1 MSDNVSRVQRDSKVP
16 VVNLPNALTVLR
28 LILVPVFVILGLQST
43 SWTALWAAFV
53 VFAIAAI
60 TDRFDGELARSW
72 GQITDFGRIA
82 DPIADKALTLCGF
95 GLLS

>member
-43 SWTALWAAFV
+43 SWTALSGGLRRLRHRGH
-53 VFAIAAI
+53 
-60 TDRFDGELARSW
+60 DLS
-72 GQITDFGRIA
+72 A
-82 DPIADKALTLCGF
+82 DHGALF
-95 GLLS
+95 EPVGLLRIHRYLV